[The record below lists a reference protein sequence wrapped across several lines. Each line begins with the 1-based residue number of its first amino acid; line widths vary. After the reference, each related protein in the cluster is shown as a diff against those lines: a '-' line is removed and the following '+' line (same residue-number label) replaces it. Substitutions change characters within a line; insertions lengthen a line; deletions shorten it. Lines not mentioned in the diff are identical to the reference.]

1 MTYLKK
7 RLFIYMVMRCKS
19 DDHYAHSKYENNTM
33 IEETLFVEHSLKV
46 IKVIIL
52 IINAS
57 YLVGMTWLII
67 LEYIEIEIKK
77 SDYKTWTTEQELK
90 EKAFIGESFKGN
102 FLTEYGLYLKHP
114 MERVIMVSYFAFT
127 SLSTVGFGDMHP

>member
-1 MTYLKK
+1 
-7 RLFIYMVMRCKS
+7 
-19 DDHYAHSKYENNTM
+19 M

-67 LEYIEIEIKK
+67 LEYIEIEIKM
-77 SDYKTWTTEQELK
+77 SDYKTWTTQDELSDN
-90 EKAFIGESFKGN
+90 AYIGESFKGN
-102 FLTEYGLYLKHP
+102 FLTEYGYYFKHP
-114 MERVIMVSYFAFT
+114 MERVIMASYFAFT